1 MSIRKGAAWGAPGA
15 LAAGAPLY
23 RDDRSA
29 ADALQRAVDDG
40 AQLGDL
46 GEIGLLGGDLHRT
59 LGAPRHD
66 EQDLRDGRAM
76 RFPMDLGEVRLDG
89 GAPQLFVAH
98 LVATRTADGRLWSGR
113 TIIAMN
119 ASFRDELDLG
129 PRSHPGDGRLD
140 VTDGSLPLGERRAGR
155 RRARTGSHV
164 PHPQLRER
172 RVRQLEIELDRPL
185 HVRLDGDLVGRARRL
200 ELRCLAD
207 AVVVVV

>member
-1 MSIRKGAAWGAPGA
+1 MSIRKGATWGAPGA

-29 ADALQRAVDDG
+29 AVALQHAMDDHDDG
-40 AQLGDL
+40 AQL

-66 EQDLRDGRAM
+66 EEDLRSGRAM
-76 RFPMDLGEVRLDG
+76 RFPMDVGEVRLDG
-89 GAPQLFVAH
+89 GAPQLFLAH
-98 LVATRTADGRLWSGR
+98 LVATRAARGRLWSGR
-113 TIIAMN
+113 TIVAMN
-119 ASFRDELDLG
+119 ATFCGGLDLG
-129 PRSHPGDGRLD
+129 PRGHPGDGRLD

-200 ELRCLAD
+200 QLRCLAD
-207 AVVVVV
+207 AVVVVA